1 VGPCIAACRGE
12 RELMVQLLTHS
23 PAERRG
29 KKKSGRFI
37 GEKGQKIS
45 RRKEIRKKKKKKK
58 EYSETGS
65 RTLVYDRL
73 LVFD

>member
-1 VGPCIAACRGE
+1 VGPCIAACRGG
-12 RELMVQLLTHS
+12 RELMVQLLTNS

-45 RRKEIRKKKKKKK
+45 RRKEIRKKKKRKKNTPK
-58 EYSETGS
+58 QGVEPWSMI
-65 RTLVYDRL
+65 DC
-73 LVFD
+73 